1 MRAPRAGALGAV
13 IVAAVLAAG
22 CGAEEPA
29 PVADAPASVQP
40 GSSATVPPPSAPAT
54 TASVPTATARAT
66 VTVPTPSAD
75 PTRARARTATAE
87 TLPLPPDATKTARAR
102 APAPAGSLSP
112 ADRRRLKKQLKADAD
127 RERAAAGTPP
137 DAAQAREIHAAF
149 DAVTAA
155 VAAREWKAVC
165 AALLPATRTELL
177 RSTSRRACPEA
188 VATYAAG
195 LGDARFGLAAL
206 RVKGDRAQGTN
217 PRGGIVVLRRVDGR
231 WLLASSL

>member
-1 MRAPRAGALGAV
+1 VRAPRAGALGAV
-13 IVAAVLAAG
+13 IAAAVLAAG
-22 CGAEEPA
+22 CGTEEPA
-29 PVADAPASVQP
+29 QVTDAPASVQP
-40 GSSATVPPPSAPAT
+40 GSSATVPPPSAPVT
-54 TASVPTATARAT
+54 TAPVPTATARAT
-66 VTVPTPSAD
+66 VTAPAPD
-75 PTRARARTATAE
+75 PVRARARTATVEAP
-87 TLPLPPDATKTARAR
+87 PLPQGATRTAHER
-102 APAPAGSLSP
+102 APAPTGSLSP
-112 ADRRRLKKQLKADAD
+112 ADRRRLKQQLKADAA
-127 RERAAAGTPP
+127 RERAAAGAPP

-149 DAVTAA
+149 DAVTEA

-195 LGDARFGLAAL
+195 LGDARFGLAEL